1 MIQGNFKAAPLDV
14 MAKVVTVLMIVAAG
28 VIPFILDHMMYFM
41 GFLPV
46 ILFVTWLFS
55 VTGFALEGNTLI
67 VSRPLWKT
75 TIALPPDCTARAEP
89 EIRKGLLKT
98 MGNGGLFGYT
108 GGFRN
113 RKLGN
118 FKTYATNWGHAV
130 SVTSD
135 ANEFCI
141 VVTPEEVELFIQS
154 ING

>member
-1 MIQGNFKAAPLDV
+1 MIQGNYKVAPLDV
-14 MAKVVTVLMIVAAG
+14 MAKVITVLMIVAAG
-28 VIPFILDHMMYFM
+28 AIPFILGRVMYFAA
-41 GFLPV
+41 FLPV
-46 ILFVTWLFS
+46 ILFLTWLFS
-55 VTGFALEGNTLI
+55 VTGFTLEGNTLI

-75 TIALPPDCTARAEP
+75 KIVLPPDCTARAEP

-98 MGNGGLFGYT
+98 MGNSGLFGYT

-118 FKTYATNWGHAV
+118 FKTYATNWSHAV
-130 SVTSD
+130 SVTSE